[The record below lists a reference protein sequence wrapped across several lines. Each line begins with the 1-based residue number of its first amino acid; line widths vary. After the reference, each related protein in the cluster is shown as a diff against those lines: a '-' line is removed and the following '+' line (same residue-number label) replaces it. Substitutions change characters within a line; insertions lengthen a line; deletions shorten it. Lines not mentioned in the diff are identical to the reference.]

1 MKMQHVKWLLIPVLI
16 LGVYLLSTF
25 LGSEKKDS
33 GPLGKKSWAAPV
45 ETAAIERG
53 PMALSRTFSGTL
65 ESNAEFLVAP
75 KVSGRVE
82 HLAVDMGDPVF
93 RKQEVARLDNDEY
106 VQAVA
111 QAQADLAVAEA
122 DLTGAE
128 NAREIA
134 ERELNRMETLKKR
147 GVSSASQVDAARAEW
162 LAAGS
167 RVDMARA
174 VVLKARAQLETARI
188 RLGYTTVFADWTGGS
203 DTRFMAEKFV
213 TEGDTVSANTPL
225 VSIVELDPLL
235 AVLFVTE
242 KDYGRLE
249 IGQPAELSTDAFPG
263 RFFQGQI
270 ARISPVFKTQ
280 TRQAR
285 VEVRV
290 ANPGLELKPG
300 MFVRVSVV
308 LEQVAD
314 TLMVPETALVT
325 RNQETGVFVVS
336 PDKAT
341 VAWHPVVTGIRQ
353 NGRVQ
358 VQGDDLTGQ
367 VVTLGHQ
374 MLDHGSLIRIPDP
387 AVPKSG
393 FDRKGPHEP
402 A

>member
-1 MKMQHVKWLLIPVLI
+1 MTWRMLKWLMIPVLI
-16 LGVYLLSTF
+16 LGVYLFPTQRWLDNKDA
-25 LGSEKKDS
+25 GSRNNDT
-33 GPLGKKSWAAPV
+33 WAAPV
-45 ETAAIERG
+45 ETAPIVKG
-53 PMALSRTFSGTL
+53 PMELRRTFSGTL

-82 HLAVDMGDPVF
+82 HLAVAMGDPVI

-106 VQAVA
+106 IQAVA
-111 QAQADLAVAEA
+111 QANADLAVAEA

-128 NAREIA
+128 NARDIA
-134 ERELNRMETLKKR
+134 QRELNRMETLKNR

-162 LAAGS
+162 LAAKA
-167 RVDMARA
+167 RVETAQAR
-174 VVLKARAQLETARI
+174 VLKARAQLETARI

-213 TEGDTVSANTPL
+213 TEGDTVSANAPL

-249 IGQPAELSTDAFPG
+249 IGQPADLTTDAFPD
-263 RFFQGQI
+263 RTFQGRI

-285 VEVRV
+285 VEVRIS
-290 ANPGLELKPG
+290 NPSLDLKPG
-300 MFVRVSVV
+300 MFVRVTVV

-314 TLMVPETALVT
+314 TLMVPETALVN
-325 RNQETGVFVVS
+325 RNHETGIFVVT
-336 PDKAT
+336 PDLEK

-353 NGRVQ
+353 NHLVQ
-358 VQGDDLTGQ
+358 IHKDHLSGQ

-374 MLDHGSLIRIPDP
+374 MLDNGSRIRIVQP
-387 AVPKSG
+387 
-393 FDRKGPHEP
+393 EN
-402 A
+402 

>member
-1 MKMQHVKWLLIPVLI
+1 MTRRVLKWLLIPVLV
-16 LGVYLLSTF
+16 LGAYFFSTGPWF
-25 LGSEKKDS
+25 DKKDP
-33 GPLGKKSWAAPV
+33 GPRSKATWAAPV

-53 PMALSRTFSGTL
+53 PMVLRRTFSGTL
-65 ESNAEFLVAP
+65 ASNAEFLVAP

-111 QAQADLAVAEA
+111 QANADLAVAEA

-128 NAREIA
+128 NARDIA
-134 ERELNRMETLKKR
+134 QRELDRMETLKNR
-147 GVSSASQVDAARAEW
+147 GVSSASQVDVARADW
-162 LAAGS
+162 LAAKA

-174 VVLKARAQLETARI
+174 RVQKARAQLETARI

-242 KDYGRLE
+242 KDYGRLD
-249 IGQPAELSTDAFPG
+249 IGQPADLSTDAFPD
-263 RFFQGQI
+263 RSFQGNI
-270 ARISPVFKTQ
+270 ARISPVFRTQ

-290 ANPGLELKPG
+290 ANPGLHLKPG

-308 LEQVAD
+308 LEQVSDAW
-314 TLMVPETALVT
+314 MVPETALVN
-325 RNQETGVFVVS
+325 RNHETGVFVVS
-336 PDKAT
+336 PDKNT
-341 VAWHPVVTGIRQ
+341 VAWHPVVIGIRQ
-353 NGRVQ
+353 DGKVQ
-358 VQGDDLTGQ
+358 IHGENLTGQ

-387 AVPKSG
+387 PAPVSG
-393 FDRKGPHEP
+393 REQNN
-402 A
+402 